1 MAVGTHDL
9 QIK

>member
-9 QIK
+9 QVK